1 MASENLQVELRETQ
15 RKGAARALRRK
26 GFVPAVVYGD
36 NKQVQ
41 KISLEQRVVDKQLA
55 TGRMLLTIYELNFGE
70 ASKQGEQKTIGAGEQ
85 VLVRDIQFDP
95 VRDVVTHIDFQRI
108 TARSQLRIDVPV
120 TFLNQDVCVGLK
132 RGGILNVVRHEITLL
147 CRAQSIP
154 DIITVDL
161 AKADIGDS
169 IHASQ
174 AQLSEGVELAIKD
187 RDFTIATIVAPK
199 VAAADEE
206 VEEAEEETSEEK
218 EEEEKKEE

>member
-1 MASENLQVELRETQ
+1 MASENLQVRLRENPN
-15 RKGAARALRRK
+15 KGAARALRRK

-41 KISLEQRVVDKQLA
+41 KISLPQKVVDKQLA
-55 TGRMLLTIYELNFGE
+55 TGRMLLTIYALNFGKE
-70 ASKQGEQKTIGAGEQ
+70 DEQQSSQQSEQKGEQ

-147 CRAQSIP
+147 CKAQSIP

-161 AKADIGDS
+161 AQADIGDS

-174 AQLSEGVELAIKD
+174 ARLPEGVALAIQD

-199 VAAADEE
+199 VATADEE
-206 VEEAEEETSEEK
+206 VEETEEAEGEEK
-218 EEEEKKEE
+218 DEEKKEE

>member
-1 MASENLQVELRETQ
+1 MASENLQVRLREIHS
-15 RKGAARALRRK
+15 KGSARALRRE

-36 NKQVQ
+36 NKRVQ
-41 KISLEQRVVDKQLA
+41 TISLTQKVVEKQLA
-55 TGRMLLTIYELNFGE
+55 TGRMLLTIYALDFGKGE
-70 ASKQGEQKTIGAGEQ
+70 EKQTDSSEQ

-95 VRDVVTHIDFQRI
+95 VRDVVIHVDFQRI

-120 TFLNQDVCVGLK
+120 TFLNQDICVGLK

-154 DIITVDL
+154 DVIVVDL
-161 AKADIGDS
+161 ANADIGDS

-174 AQLSEGVELAIKD
+174 AQLPEGVALAIQD

-199 VAAADEE
+199 VATADEE
-206 VEEAEEETSEEK
+206 EGRCNRGGGRGRRERRR
-218 EEEEKKEE
+218 